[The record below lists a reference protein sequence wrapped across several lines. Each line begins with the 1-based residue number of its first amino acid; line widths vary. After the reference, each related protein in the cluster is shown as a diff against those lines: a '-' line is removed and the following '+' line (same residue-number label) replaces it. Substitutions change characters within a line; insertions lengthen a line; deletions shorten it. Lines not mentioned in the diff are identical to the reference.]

1 VWRRFGDETF
11 SALVA
16 VVVTVEAG
24 TVFVLVLLLGGRA
37 TGLVGPSR
45 VRGALLASIVSVSLG
60 LVVLTV
66 YLLAYQGISHRRE
79 LALERSRS
87 RWVGFW
93 LDVLYRDRQ
102 PPPPPLQHG
111 AVAALLEVR
120 EALKGVEGRRVAQ
133 IVDRY
138 GLEEGLA
145 HGTRAPKVSARLE
158 AVEALARAR
167 IPSALPDLISLI
179 ADPEPVVRVAA
190 ARASVRTLAA
200 VPAGPDRDAGAA
212 RLIQALETNELPR
225 GVIEEILLLGEDA
238 APQLVGELLLRL
250 DVPVAS
256 LKAGLGAAGRLQLFT
271 FTDDLVRFVDH
282 PNPEIRAAAF
292 RAFRSI
298 GYLPP
303 EAEPAVIAALGDPVE
318 FVRIHA
324 SRAAR
329 LLDVETALPIIWNVL
344 GDPSWWVRR
353 AAARSLISLGDA
365 GRRELAMAS
374 ACHPDRYARD
384 MAGQV
389 LRDAAASLTPTIGPR

>member
-1 VWRRFGDETF
+1 MWRRFGDETF

-24 TVFVLVLLLGGRA
+24 LLLVLVFLLGGRA
-37 TGLVGPSR
+37 TGLVGPSH
-45 VRGALLASIVSVSLG
+45 VRGALLAAVVSVTAG

-66 YLLAYQGISHRRE
+66 YLLAYQGVSHRRE
-79 LALERSRS
+79 LALERSRA
-87 RWVGFW
+87 RWVDVW
-93 LDVLYRDRQ
+93 LDVLYLDRE
-102 PPPPPLQHG
+102 PPPSPLHHG

-120 EALKGVEGRRVAQ
+120 ETLKGVEGSRVAQ

-138 GLEEGLA
+138 GLGERFA
-145 HGTRAPKVSARLE
+145 RKVRAPKVSTRLE
-158 AVEALARAR
+158 AVEALAQAR
-167 IPSALPDLISLI
+167 IPAALPDLISLI

-190 ARASVRTLAA
+190 ARAGVRTLSA

-212 RLIQALETNELPR
+212 DLIHALEINDLPR

-256 LKAGLGAAGRLQLFT
+256 LKAGLDAAGRLQLFS
-271 FTDDLVRFVDH
+271 FTDELIRFVDH
-282 PNPEIRAAAF
+282 ADPEIRAAAF

-303 EAEPAVIAALGDPVE
+303 EAEPAVVAALDDPVE

-329 LLDVETALPIIWNVL
+329 LLDVETALPILWRVL

-353 AAARSLISLGDA
+353 AAARSLVSLGDA
-365 GRRELAMAS
+365 GRRELAIAS
-374 ACHPDRYARD
+374 AAHPDRYARD
-384 MAGQV
+384 MVSQV
-389 LRDAAASLTPTIGPR
+389 LRDEAASLVPAGGRS

>member
-1 VWRRFGDETF
+1 MWRRFGDETF

-24 TVFVLVLLLGGRA
+24 LLLLLVFLLGGRA

-45 VRGALLASIVSVSLG
+45 VRGALLASVVSVSMG
-60 LVVLTV
+60 LIILTV

-87 RWVGFW
+87 RWVGVW
-93 LDVLYRDRQ
+93 LDVLYLDRE
-102 PPPPPLQHG
+102 PPPSPLHRG

-120 EALKGVEGRRVAQ
+120 ETLKGVEGSRVAQ

-138 GLEEGLA
+138 GLGERFA
-145 HGTRAPKVSARLE
+145 RKVRAPKVSTRLE
-158 AVEALARAR
+158 AVEALAQAR
-167 IPSALPDLISLI
+167 IPSALPDLIALI

-190 ARASVRTLAA
+190 ARAGVRTLAS
-200 VPAGPDRDAGAA
+200 VPPGPDRDAGAA
-212 RLIQALETNELPR
+212 RLIQALETNHIPR

-256 LKAGLGAAGRLQLFT
+256 LKAGLDAAGRLQLFT
-271 FTDDLVRFVDH
+271 FTDELIRFVDH
-282 PNPEIRAAAF
+282 PDPEIRAAAF
-292 RAFRSI
+292 RAFWSI
-298 GYLPP
+298 GYLPS
-303 EAEPAVIAALGDPVE
+303 EAEPAVVAALHDPVE

-329 LLDVETALPIIWNVL
+329 LLDAETALPLLWNVL
-344 GDPSWWVRR
+344 GDQSWWVRR
-353 AAARSLISLGDA
+353 AAARSLVNLGDA
-365 GRRELAMAS
+365 GRRELAIAS
-374 ACHPDRYARD
+374 AAHPDRYARD
-384 MAGQV
+384 MVSQV
-389 LRDAAASLTPTIGPR
+389 LRDEAASLTPARGQR

>member
-16 VVVTVEAG
+16 VVVTAEAG
-24 TVFVLVLLLGGRA
+24 GVLVLVFLMGGRA

-45 VRGALLASIVSVSLG
+45 VRGVLMASVVSVSLG

-87 RWVGFW
+87 RWVGVW
-93 LDVLYRDRQ
+93 LDVLYLDREA
-102 PPPPPLQHG
+102 PIPPLSHG
-111 AVAALLEVR
+111 AVSALLEVR
-120 EALKGVEGRRVAQ
+120 ETLKGVEGRRVAQ

-138 GLEEGLA
+138 GLGERFA
-145 HGTRAPKVSARLE
+145 RKMRGTKISARLE
-158 AVEALARAR
+158 AVEALAQAR
-167 IPSALPDLISLI
+167 IPSALPDLIALI
-179 ADPEPVVRVAA
+179 GDPEPVVRVAA

-200 VPAGPDRDAGAA
+200 VPSGPDRDAGAA
-212 RLIQALETNELPR
+212 HLIQGLETNQLPR
-225 GVIEEILLLGEDA
+225 GVIEEILMLGEDA
-238 APQLVGELLLRL
+238 APLLVGELLLRL

-256 LKAGLGAAGRLQLFT
+256 LKAGLDAAGRLQLFT
-271 FTDDLVRFVDH
+271 FTDELIRFVDH
-282 PNPEIRAAAF
+282 ANPEIRAAAF

-303 EAEPAVIAALGDPVE
+303 EAEPAVVAALGDPVE

-329 LLDVETALPIIWNVL
+329 LLDAETALPILWNAL

-353 AAARSLISLGDA
+353 AAARSLINLGGA
-365 GRRELAMAS
+365 GRKELAIAS
-374 ACHPDRYARD
+374 AAHPDRYARD

-389 LRDAAASLTPTIGPR
+389 LRDAAASLTPAGHPG

>member
-1 VWRRFGDETF
+1 MWRRFGDETF

-24 TVFVLVLLLGGRA
+24 LLLVLVFLLGGRA
-37 TGLVGPSR
+37 TGLVGPSSI
-45 VRGALLASIVSVSLG
+45 RGALIASVVSVSMG
-60 LVVLTV
+60 LIVLTV

-79 LALERSRS
+79 LTVERSRS
-87 RWVGFW
+87 RWVEVW
-93 LDVLYRDRQ
+93 LDVLYLDRV
-102 PPPPPLQHG
+102 PPPAPLHQS

-120 EALKGVEGRRVAQ
+120 ETLKGVEGGRVSQ
-133 IVDRY
+133 ILDRY
-138 GLEEGLA
+138 GLGERFA
-145 HGTRAPKVSARLE
+145 RKVRAPKVSARLE
-158 AVEALARAR
+158 AVEALAKAR

-190 ARASVRTLAA
+190 ARAAVRTLAA
-200 VPAGPDRDAGAA
+200 VPPGPDRDAGAG
-212 RLIQALETNELPR
+212 RLIQALETNDLPR

-256 LKAGLGAAGRLQLFT
+256 LKAGLDAAGRLQLFS
-271 FTDDLVRFVDH
+271 FTDELIRFVDH
-282 PNPEIRAAAF
+282 ADPEIRAAAF

-303 EAEPAVIAALGDPVE
+303 EAQPAVIAALGDPIE

-329 LLDVETALPIIWNVL
+329 LLDVEAALPILWNVL

-365 GRRELAMAS
+365 GRRELAIAS
-374 ACHPDRYARD
+374 AAHPDRYARD
-384 MAGQV
+384 MVSQV
-389 LRDAAASLTPTIGPR
+389 LRDEASSLAPAGALP